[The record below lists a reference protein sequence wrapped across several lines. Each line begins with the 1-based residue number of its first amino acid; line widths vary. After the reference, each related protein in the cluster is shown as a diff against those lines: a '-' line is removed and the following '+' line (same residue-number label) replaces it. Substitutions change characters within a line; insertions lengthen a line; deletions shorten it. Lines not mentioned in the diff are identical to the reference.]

1 MPYTGVTSLAA
12 KQVCLGLVKHA
23 TCTDFDAKSRITL
36 NFLQQLFATCNNLIC
51 CKTGLKVIGKTSIV
65 AFQLVL
71 QQCCKTS
78 CTFSVL
84 CPFYRTLLR
93 LFFSHLFIIFKP
105 KSHGWLQI
113 SNTFMDFPFRNC
125 SDQSICARFALND
138 DSGSLN

>member
-36 NFLQQLFATCNNLIC
+36 NFLQQLLATCNNLIC

-93 LFFSHLFIIFKP
+93 LFFRIFLSFLNLNLMVGFKSATHLWTFHLEIV
-105 KSHGWLQI
+105 QI
-113 SNTFMDFPFRNC
+113 SRSAP
-125 SDQSICARFALND
+125 AL
-138 DSGSLN
+138 LLMMTLVP